1 VNIYSHIGTGNYN
14 DKTAKIYTDLSYFT
28 SKDKI
33 GEDLITVFNILSGFS
48 EPTSGINKLFFS
60 PYNIRKKLY
69 DLIDREIE
77 NIQKGKRAMI
87 TFKLNSLSD
96 KGIIRKLYQAAEKGV
111 KVNIICRGICSMKPI
126 NKNIVIRSV
135 IGRYLEHSRIYYF
148 YNNEK
153 SDVFISSADMLT
165 RNLDKR
171 IELLIP
177 LTDSQVKS
185 KLLSILSHYFKD
197 TVNTYIMNE
206 KGNYELLEK
215 DYKFNIHEYFISEA
229 INNFKL
235 RSIPKISLKVNKK

>member
-1 VNIYSHIGTGNYN
+1 
-14 DKTAKIYTDLSYFT
+14 
-28 SKDKI
+28 
-33 GEDLITVFNILSGFS
+33 
-48 EPTSGINKLFFS
+48 
-60 PYNIRKKLY
+60 
-69 DLIDREIE
+69 
-77 NIQKGKRAMI
+77 
-87 TFKLNSLSD
+87 
-96 KGIIRKLYQAAEKGV
+96 
-111 KVNIICRGICSMKPI
+111 MKPI

-153 SDVFISSADMLT
+153 SEVFISSADMLT

-171 IELLIP
+171 IELLIL